1 MKYVSLLEAV
11 TPVAHGDTSMLNNGS
26 NTRIFMRQ
34 NTIVNGYPMQV
45 PAISEN
51 ALRSV
56 MVRAPIHDELMQ
68 SLGIGEGELPQAVVN
83 LLWSGGS
90 MAAGSKAPAQ
100 AMEIG
105 HNLKKTYPS
114 LDLLGGAV
122 DGFILPKSRL
132 NLSAWLVCS
141 ENQRALTYIAPEIA
155 ETATVSAFDMIAEE
169 TRTRGTGSD
178 SEGNQMVYTYETLTA
193 GAQILVEFTLDPH
206 TPDLTLS
213 CLGAALA
220 AWDGFIGGQGRQGR
234 GRMAIVSHD
243 LPAPDAYHEYVATN
257 TDVLRDGLKDGT
269 FGSKTVLCA

>member
-1 MKYVSLLEAV
+1 MKYTALLEAI

-56 MVRAPIHDELMQ
+56 MVRAPIHDDLIQ
-68 SLGIGEGELPQAVVN
+68 RLGIGEGELPQAVVN

-141 ENQRALTYIAPEIA
+141 ENRRALSYIAPEIA
-155 ETATVSAFDMIAEE
+155 ETAAVSAFDMIAEE

-220 AWDGFIGGQGRQGR
+220 AWDGFVGGQGRQGR

-243 LPAPDAYHEYVATN
+243 LPAPAAYHEYVATN

>member
-1 MKYVSLLEAV
+1 MKYTALLEAV

-56 MVRAPIHDELMQ
+56 MVRAPIHDDLMQ
-68 SLGIGEGELPQAVVN
+68 RLGIGEGELPQAVVN

-105 HNLKKTYPS
+105 HALKKTYPS

-132 NLSAWLVCS
+132 NLSAWLVCA
-141 ENQRALTYIAPEIA
+141 ENRRALTYVAPEIA